1 MAGHELRIRSLDVQ
15 DGDTPDTARIWLD
28 LVSGY
33 SEPAEVRGEDDVV
46 PEAAGREPGT
56 WQRDLRRIQLD
67 GHVKGFGGTR
77 AERTAA
83 WREATDDLMAVM
95 QMHATPGLV
104 EIDGEYL
111 GIPIGETHFVYAR
124 CVRVLPG
131 PILNRMSYQGWVFE
145 LECIDSPPEWQIVPS

>member
-15 DGDTPDTARIWLD
+15 DGNDPWSASIWLD

-56 WQRDLRRIQLD
+56 WQRDMRRIQLE
-67 GHVKGFGGTR
+67 GHAKGFGTDR
-77 AERTAA
+77 EERSAD
-83 WREATDDLMAVM
+83 WRISTDALMAVM
-95 QMHATPGLV
+95 QLYDAPGLV
-104 EIDGEYL
+104 EVDGPYL
-111 GIPIGETHFVYAR
+111 GIATGETHYLNAR

-131 PILNRMSYQGWVFE
+131 PILNRMSYQAWSFT
-145 LECIDSPPEWQIVPS
+145 LECIDSPPEWQIEAS